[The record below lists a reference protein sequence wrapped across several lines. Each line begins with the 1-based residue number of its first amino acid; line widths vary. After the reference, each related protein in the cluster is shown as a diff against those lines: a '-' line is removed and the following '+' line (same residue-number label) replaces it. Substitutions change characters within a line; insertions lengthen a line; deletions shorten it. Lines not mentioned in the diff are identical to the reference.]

1 MDCELFCQNPRG
13 FFLIKPW
20 LKGYGRSPIYRSK
33 INSADYIL
41 IKLNRYTA
49 RSIGS
54 RICGIDLNIQYGTA
68 FVWSQINGLKSKN
81 RIVTLSLILALHLD
95 SNGWKPVFP
104 PPAPRGGGTAHC
116 PWRTFTGAGPCRD
129 LVRYSPSQPM
139 LYDAETKV
147 NQGGG
152 SYRVLHSRVPWKRY
166 GMNSRR

>member
-104 PPAPRGGGTAHC
+104 PPPGSEGWWHRPLPVANIHRRRAMSRSSPLQPLPTNAIRRRDKGESGWG
-116 PWRTFTGAGPCRD
+116 FLPC
-129 LVRYSPSQPM
+129 
-139 LYDAETKV
+139 AT
-147 NQGGG
+147 
-152 SYRVLHSRVPWKRY
+152 
-166 GMNSRR
+166 